1 MRLLWD
7 ERVAL
12 IGAEHI
18 TLARPR
24 RASVATLEHG
34 GEPVA
39 ALVELLAQAGG
50 DGKGRGVLAS
60 LRRLHVLLGH
70 PWLDAAIL
78 PWQDGLS
85 AGDAWREYACVVLA
99 EQGVKAPEGMNLCIE
114 AAGYGRARLCVGAR
128 CELVDGLVAA
138 GKGAGW
144 RIASCRDV
152 VSAAAARHVGRVGRN
167 GTLALLEPG
176 TLTCLFRCDA
186 EWRDL
191 ATLRLDAGQSL
202 QEALGTLAVLS
213 GHAMNERIHV
223 AGFVPSDVVSND
235 AWTCVGSP
243 DRRWD
248 GVPV

>member
-1 MRLLWD
+1 M
-7 ERVAL
+7 AL
-12 IGAEHI
+12 IGAEHVA
-18 TLARPR
+18 LARPR
-24 RASVATLEHG
+24 HASVATLEHG

-50 DGKGRGVLAS
+50 DGKRRGVLAS

-78 PWQDGLS
+78 PWQDGLIS
-85 AGDAWREYACVVLA
+85 GDAWQAYARVVLA

-128 CELVDGLVAA
+128 VELMNVLVAA
-138 GKGAGW
+138 GKSAGW
-144 RIASCRDV
+144 RLASCRDV
-152 VSAAAARHVGRVGRN
+152 VSASAERHVRRVGRN

-176 TLTCLFRCDA
+176 TLTCLFRRDA

-213 GHAMNERIHV
+213 GRAMDERIHV
-223 AGFVPSDVVSND
+223 AGFVPSDIASNG
-235 AWTCVGSP
+235 AWTCVGTP

-248 GVPV
+248 GVPA